1 MLILDALLKVALLV
15 ILLLQILNTL
25 SVYLIRSNTFQ
36 QELAGGL
43 LSEEVN
49 RLLVGSAVSELT
61 IGGAWLL
68 LLYVFKDFSHLWL
81 VFFILEIG
89 SFIYTS
95 YQYKHDDLANNPQ
108 RLAKFYHKNIWL
120 IIAWIQL
127 FCVVGYAYR
136 ILR

>member
-49 RLLVGSAVSELT
+49 RLLVGSAV
-61 IGGAWLL
+61 LL

-95 YQYKHDDLANNPQ
+95 YQYKHADLANNPQ